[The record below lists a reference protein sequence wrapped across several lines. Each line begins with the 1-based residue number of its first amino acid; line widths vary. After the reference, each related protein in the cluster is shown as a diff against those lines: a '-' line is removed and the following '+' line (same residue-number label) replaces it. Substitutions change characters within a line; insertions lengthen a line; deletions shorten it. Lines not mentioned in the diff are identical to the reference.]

1 MNDTPFDM
9 NEFIR
14 KEEPEQPQT
23 ENQVEEEVAAP
34 ELDVQ
39 KAVVESLAEDKAKL
53 DESLA
58 KKDAEIKA
66 LKSEIEVLNAKQA
79 SLTAELE
86 AQKAASGTIES
97 LNARIVELQNALAA
111 EQIKQIDTQE
121 RNPNALALLDR
132 DVELPDR
139 FPGETRD
146 QVLEVIKEARDKAES
161 DGRIRRAQILES
173 VLVANE
179 PNGSLA
185 KERADLEKIFAEN
198 GNILSGI
205 VLEELSKRGIPHKN
219 GEEYLLPA
227 EIIKRT
233 Y

>member
-1 MNDTPFDM
+1 MSNTPFDL

-14 KEEPEQPQT
+14 KDEPATPESTTPVAEET
-23 ENQVEEEVAAP
+23 AAP
-34 ELDVQ
+34 ELAVQ

-58 KKDAEIKA
+58 KKDAEISA
-66 LKSEIEVLNAKQA
+66 LKAQIAALKTRISELDTELD
-79 SLTAELE
+79 AE
-86 AQKAASGTIES
+86 KA
-97 LNARIVELQNALAA
+97 
-111 EQIKQIDTQE
+111 KQIDTQE

-146 QVLEVIKEARDKAES
+146 HVLEVIKEARNQAET
-161 DGRIRRAQILES
+161 DGRLRRAQILES
-173 VLVANE
+173 VLLANE

-185 KERADLEKIFAEN
+185 KARAELEKLFAEN

-205 VLEELSKRGIPHKN
+205 VLEELAKRGIPHKN